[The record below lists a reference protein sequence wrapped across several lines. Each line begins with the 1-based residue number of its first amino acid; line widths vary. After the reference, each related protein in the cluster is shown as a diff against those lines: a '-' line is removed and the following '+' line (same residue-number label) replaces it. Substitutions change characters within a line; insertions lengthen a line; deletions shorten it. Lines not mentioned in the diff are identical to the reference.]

1 MTKHNE
7 SPAAVRAH
15 RSEFDRHAINV
26 AGHLL
31 FGIVWLERRI
41 ASVPDQI
48 GSPVTT
54 SRRSEPLR
62 QLPPPIRAG
71 GTGVAS
77 RATAGIG
84 LGTNDPVETKE
95 ERKD

>member
-15 RSEFDRHAINV
+15 RSEFDRRAINV

-48 GSPVTT
+48 GSPVNT
-54 SRRSEPLR
+54 SRRSESPR
-62 QLPPPIRAG
+62 QLPPPSKASA
-71 GTGVAS
+71 TGVHRGA
-77 RATAGIG
+77 AAGIG
-84 LGTNDPVETKE
+84 LGTNDPVETK
-95 ERKD
+95 